1 MTSLGSQ
8 ALGSCGPGPPKGL
21 DTDSRHGHTLSPLL
35 AFEVYIREEPTR
47 CPWGGGGG
55 GGPPTP
61 KHIYRVLSVVRF
73 GPAFLLRG
81 GAQSNGDF

>member
-35 AFEVYIREEPTR
+35 AFEVCIREEPTR
-47 CPWGGGGG
+47 CPCP
-55 GGPPTP
+55 PPTP